1 METQAGM
8 EMKTLSVKVLEML
21 VLVDLLTRNAVVAET
36 LDVVVEENL
45 VAVAEGLRR
54 VVETRNVVG
63 AGNQMVVVL

>member
-1 METQAGM
+1 M
-8 EMKTLSVKVLEML
+8 EMNTLSAKVLEML

-45 VAVAEGLRR
+45 VAVAERLRR
-54 VVETRNVVG
+54 VVETQNVVG

>member
-1 METQAGM
+1 M
-8 EMKTLSVKVLEML
+8 EMNTLSAKVLEML

-54 VVETRNVVG
+54 VVETQNVVG
-63 AGNQMVVVL
+63 AGNQVVVVL

>member
-1 METQAGM
+1 
-8 EMKTLSVKVLEML
+8 ML

>member
-1 METQAGM
+1 MN
-8 EMKTLSVKVLEML
+8 TLSAKVLEML

-54 VVETRNVVG
+54 VVETQNVVG
-63 AGNQMVVVL
+63 AGNQVVVVL

>member
-1 METQAGM
+1 M
-8 EMKTLSVKVLEML
+8 EMNTLSAKVLEML